1 MISYTIIC
9 WKDSSVQKVKQKKEW
24 KEWGDIVT
32 RKDKD
37 AKENNQQINLLATF
51 RCNIFYIT
59 YLSRWNKNKANE
71 TKRKGK
77 IKWNNEI
84 KLQKSSVLLNRFESS
99 NYKLTTND
107 IYNLYTTKT
116 IYIYTYIQ
124 QWHLISK
131 NIKRK
136 ET

>member
-9 WKDSSVQKVKQKKEW
+9 WKNSSVQKVKQKKEW